1 MNLIY
6 FGTGTFGLPSLEALF
21 SSKHRLLTV
30 VTGHDKPKGRSL
42 RPTPSP
48 VKDWA
53 LQKGVPVFEYTKIN
67 EPETLARL
75 SAMNADV
82 FVVIAFGVIF
92 SADFLR
98 IPKVLPVNV
107 HSSLLPKYRGAA
119 PIHRAIMNGDRK
131 TGVSVVRVIEK
142 LDAGDVLGTAETPI
156 LPEDDIVSLETRL
169 ADLGAKA
176 LLESL
181 GKISEGK
188 ATFSPQDDT
197 LSTYARKIEK
207 EEGRI
212 DWSKPA
218 TQIHDRVRALK
229 VWPVCSSSVRG
240 KRVLFL
246 ESRFRPEAVSARP
259 GTILSAS
266 RNSGI
271 VVATGEGALEVLKL
285 QMEGRTALPSADF
298 LNGFPLK
305 AGELFE

>member
-6 FGTGTFGLPSLEALF
+6 FGTGSFGLPSLEALF
-21 SSKHRLLTV
+21 SSKHKLLSV
-30 VTGHDKPKGRSL
+30 VTGHDKPKGRNL

-67 EPETLARL
+67 DPEALAKL
-75 SAMNADV
+75 SGMDADV

-98 IPKVLPVNV
+98 IPRVMPVNV

-119 PIHRAIMNGDRK
+119 PIHRAMMNGDPK

-142 LDAGDVLGTAETPI
+142 LDAGDILGTVETPI
-156 LPEDDIVSLETRL
+156 LPDDDIVSLEARL

-181 GKISEGK
+181 DRIAEGK
-188 ATFSPQDDT
+188 AAFRPQDES

-207 EEGRI
+207 EDGRI
-212 DWSKPA
+212 DWSKKA
-218 TQIHDRVRALK
+218 LEIHNRVRALK

-246 ESRFRPEAVSARP
+246 ESRVRPALVSARP

-266 RNSGI
+266 RNEGI
-271 VVATGEGALEVLKL
+271 VVAAGEGALQVLKL
-285 QMEGRTALPSADF
+285 QMEGRTALSSADF

-305 AGELFE
+305 PGELFE